1 MYSCMSIEIASNRGG
16 ENLGIAS
23 NLFSLLPLNRPAA
36 TRAAL
41 RTERPVLKINV
52 GRVPHHIP
60 PGFVPTVN
68 VECCSPS
75 CNVERTIMCEWF
87 SLTFSNCEL

>member
-1 MYSCMSIEIASNRGG
+1 MSIEIASSGG
-16 ENLGIAS
+16 ENLGIEQSLQFAPV
-23 NLFSLLPLNRPAA
+23 FSRPAA

-41 RTERPVLKINV
+41 RTERLVLKINV

-60 PGFVPTVN
+60 PGFVPTVK

-75 CNVERTIMCEWF
+75 CNVERTIMCEGL
-87 SLTFSNCEL
+87 SLTFSNSEL